1 MRSGPVRRHAIY
13 VEMVSMEPWPTS
25 TSLRSTEQGRLGT
38 SIYGEPPAVRRRSLG
53 VVTRCRAQCCCGQV
67 DAEELAD
74 EELMAGSSGRAARR
88 PGSSDQVPSTVRAR
102 MGQRRRLGRRGAAG
116 RRRTGPAEIKA
127 SSDGRGA
134 LTHRMMVDVK
144 SSFDGHGALTHRMV
158 AAVQG
163 YIQWTSREPAGGV
176 MNRLWC

>member
-1 MRSGPVRRHAIY
+1 MAR
-13 VEMVSMEPWPTS
+13 
-25 TSLRSTEQGRLGT
+25 GRLGT
-38 SIYGEPPAVRRRSLG
+38 SASDLRRASGRAAQKPGSSDPVLSAVRGR
-53 VVTRCRAQCCCGQV
+53 GQV

-74 EELMAGSSGRAARR
+74 EELTAGASGRAARR
-88 PGSSDQVPSTVRAR
+88 PGSSDPVPSAARAR
-102 MGQRRRLGRRGAAG
+102 MSRRGRLGRRGAAG

-134 LTHRMMVDVK
+134 LTHGMM
-144 SSFDGHGALTHRMV
+144 

-176 MNRLWC
+176 MNRLRCGRSSDSVGPGRRRRLAADRAEPAHDPRCTVGGWSRFSANRQR